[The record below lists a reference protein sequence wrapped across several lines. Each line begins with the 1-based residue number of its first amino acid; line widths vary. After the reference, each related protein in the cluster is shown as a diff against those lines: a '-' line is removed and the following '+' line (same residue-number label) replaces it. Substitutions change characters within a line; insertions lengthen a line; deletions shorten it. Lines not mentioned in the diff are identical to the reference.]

1 MSEKNIQMENNQPEG
16 LNRNLRLLYVYA
28 LATGAILTFIGY
40 WDTIFMSYCGP
51 GTWLAFLLMTII
63 VLPIGFV
70 YCELASLFPRVGGEL
85 LYNTIGMNKHM
96 GFWASWLIMAAWVTV
111 PASGMMGIIA
121 WVDHVGNFN
130 MTAKDIAIISS
141 VVLVVYTFLSL
152 NDIQIAGKVQTFMLF
167 GALIGIVLT
176 SIMFFTSP
184 YWSFDNLR
192 PMFRSVLRDGGM
204 QGWVIGLGLI
214 ITPYFGFETVPQM
227 VEEGTFPIKDSAKAI
242 LGSILTC
249 GALYTLFFFA
259 LGGMAPWEQL
269 IGLENGVVTKSF
281 ITITLMED
289 MLGWRVWPLLFG
301 VFAILFTIGT
311 CILGFWISAVRLIY
325 AMGRQN
331 FLPPIW
337 SKVNKHHQPILP
349 NIFILV
355 ISLAFLLIMNSST
368 FMNDF
373 FNIMSFSCAV
383 AYALTMISAIRIKQK
398 HPEWEAPFKLKGGMG
413 MRVLALAFALLAV
426 LLCAT
431 GLGIGSWKSLGIYLI
446 IGAFL
451 WMYMVLGRWKSS
463 SVIMYTPD
471 GNKEY

>member
-1 MSEKNIQMENNQPEG
+1 MSEKNIQMESNQPEG
-16 LNRNLRLLYVYA
+16 LKRNLKFLYVYA

-51 GTWLAFLLMTII
+51 GTWLAFLLMTLI

-85 LYNTIGMNKHM
+85 LYNTIGINKHM
-96 GFWASWLIMAAWVTV
+96 GFWSSWLIMAAWVTV

-130 MTAKDIAIISS
+130 LSATNIAIISS
-141 VVLVVYTFLSL
+141 IVLAFYAFLSL
-152 NDIQIAGKVQTFMLF
+152 YDIQLAGKVQTFMLF

-184 YWSFDNLR
+184 NWSFDNLK
-192 PMFRSVLRDGGM
+192 PMFRSILGDGDIK
-204 QGWVIGLGLI
+204 GWVVGLGLI

-242 LGSILTC
+242 VGSILTC
-249 GALYTLFFFA
+249 GALYTLFFFSLA
-259 LGGMAPWEQL
+259 GMAPWEEL
-269 IGLENGVVTKSF
+269 IGLHGGEVTKSF
-281 ITITLMED
+281 ITITVMED
-289 MLGWRVWPLLFG
+289 VLGWRVWPLLFG
-301 VFAILFTIGT
+301 IFGILFTIGT

-337 SKVNKHHQPILP
+337 AKLNKHHQPILP

-355 ISLAFLLIMNSST
+355 ISFAFLLIMNSST

-383 AYALTMISAIRIKQK
+383 AYAMTMISAIRINRK
-398 HPEWEAPFKLKGGMG
+398 HPEWQAPFKLKGGMG
-413 MRVLALAFALLAV
+413 MRVLALIFAIVAV
-426 LLCAT
+426 LLCST
-431 GLGIGSWKSLGIYLI
+431 GLGIGSWKSLGIYLAV
-446 IGAFL
+446 GACL

-463 SVIMYTPD
+463 SVVMYTPD
-471 GNKEY
+471 GNKEF